1 MTLAKDRVLR
11 LWPVPTVCRE
21 ARQAVRE
28 FCDERGLEHLS
39 DDAELMTSELVTNAV
54 RHATTLF
61 TVVFVER
68 DAAIVVGVVGDDDG
82 KEAAPLRAALPADA
96 LAEGGRGLFVVDQ
109 LADDWG
115 TSAQGAGTAVWFRL
129 S

>member
-1 MTLAKDRVLR
+1 MTLTKDRVLR
-11 LWPVPTVCRE
+11 LWPVPAVCGE
-21 ARQAVRE
+21 ARKAVRQ

-39 DDAELMTSELVTNAV
+39 DDAELMTSELVTNVV

-68 DAAIVVGVVGDDDG
+68 DAELVVGVVGDAGDREDLNLHP
-82 KEAAPLRAALPADA
+82 AVPADA
-96 LAEGGRGLFVVDQ
+96 LAECGRGLFVVDQ
-109 LADDWG
+109 LADAWG
-115 TSAQGAGTAVWFRL
+115 TSAQGTGTAVWFRL

>member
-1 MTLAKDRVLR
+1 MTLTKDRVLR

-21 ARQAVRE
+21 ARQAVRQ
-28 FCDERGLEHLS
+28 FCDERGLGHLS

-68 DAAIVVGVVGDDDG
+68 NAAIVVGVVGDDGDL
-82 KEAAPLRAALPADA
+82 ETAPFYPAVAADA
-96 LAEGGRGLFVVDQ
+96 LAESGRGLFVVDQ

>member
-1 MTLAKDRVLR
+1 MTLTKDRVLR
-11 LWPVPTVCRE
+11 LWPVPTVCGE
-21 ARQAVRE
+21 ARHAVRQ
-28 FCDERGLEHLS
+28 FCAERGLEHLS

-68 DAAIVVGVVGDDDG
+68 NAAIVVGVVGDAGDD
-82 KEAAPLRAALPADA
+82 EPASLHPAVPPDA
-96 LAEGGRGLFVVDQ
+96 LAESGRGLFVVDQ
-109 LADDWG
+109 LADEWG
-115 TSAQGAGTAVWFRL
+115 TSMQGAGTAVWFRL